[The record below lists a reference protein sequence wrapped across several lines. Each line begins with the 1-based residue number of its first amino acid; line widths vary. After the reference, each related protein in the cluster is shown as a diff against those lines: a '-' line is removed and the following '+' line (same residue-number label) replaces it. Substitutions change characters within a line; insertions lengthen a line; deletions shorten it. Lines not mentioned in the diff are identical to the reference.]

1 MKGKSYNR
9 GVRTHKIMNE
19 VMQNLKWNVF
29 QKWPVEKA
37 RNIPEDEKESISE
50 DVTTVRVLL
59 QSKRDRNNNDEVKS
73 AVNSFIEKI
82 S

>member
-1 MKGKSYNR
+1 
-9 GVRTHKIMNE
+9 MNE
-19 VMQNLKWNVF
+19 VMQKLKWNVF

-37 RNIPEDEKESISE
+37 RNIPEDKKESIAD

-59 QSKRDRNNNDEVKS
+59 QSKRDINNNGEEKS
-73 AVNSFIEKI
+73 AVNSFIEII